1 MPSADPDASPSLGS
15 RHALLR
21 DGRFPVL
28 LRLEKEEGQVLQRPD
43 ERVQHA
49 AVAVE
54 RPHLDP
60 SGTVSFFSFF
70 QTDLAVRDAKER

>member
-1 MPSADPDASPSLGS
+1 M
-15 RHALLR
+15 
-21 DGRFPVL
+21 L

-60 SGTVSFFSFF
+60 SGTVSFITFF